1 MDLKKID
8 VPNKLYEYRD
18 ELKKEHDTVVDF
30 KRFDI
35 VYVEKKNKEQFI
47 GIILD
52 NYGMSGYV
60 VKYINENG
68 EYASKSFTGNAIE
81 NITLV
86 ERQYPI
92 EVEDECDL

>member
-47 GIILD
+47 GIIFD
-52 NYGMSGYV
+52 DYGLSGYV

-68 EYASKSFTGNAIE
+68 EYTYTSFTGNAIE